1 MINFSLILSSLI
13 YINSPIT
20 DSVYERILWAE
31 IHSEWMEMVDYHQSQ
46 GDTQGSEQWRW
57 KQADNSPTRLI
68 NALDIQFSGK
78 IWEEQ
83 SYYILRSEI
92 FIQLSQPLFD
102 TRNWLFTR
110 MCNIWCRTAVRT
122 AGMERYAPGIIT
134 DVMYAICK
142 WYWTEGRGY
151 DEWRMSG
158 VRLQLK
164 CRVNA
169 IGCTRNNNI
178 HISWFLPFNFI
189 I

>member
-110 MCNIWCRTAVRT
+110 MCNIWCRTAPHESILLSILLMSCMQYVS
-122 AGMERYAPGIIT
+122 
-134 DVMYAICK
+134 D
-142 WYWTEGRGY
+142 TEPRA
-151 DEWRMSG
+151 EVTMSG
-158 VRLQLK
+158 ECL
-164 CRVNA
+164 A
-169 IGCTRNNNI
+169 
-178 HISWFLPFNFI
+178 
-189 I
+189 